1 MMRVRIGEFV
11 AAVCVVAWGVARVW
25 AAPGAIGARSN
36 VKPPPGSLVQ
46 HPPPPPCPGWHYAT
60 TSRKPTHSNV
70 KGSGLNKPP
79 QNPGLDRPCKRRCT
93 RYVALHPLRGATPD
107 QKGCTAYGSGARP
120 ITRTNAESARRSPT
134 RRQHAGGQ
142 LLMLQTSTAQFKTV
156 AQGANLDGP
165 IGECTGRPGR
175 GCRGCRETGK

>member
-1 MMRVRIGEFV
+1 MCMGITCDVTGEP
-11 AAVCVVAWGVARVW
+11 ARLE
-25 AAPGAIGARSN
+25 ADARN
-36 VKPPPGSLVQ
+36 RRLGPLVQ
-46 HPPPPPCPGWHYAT
+46 HPPPPPRPGRHHTT
-60 TSRKPTHSNV
+60 TSRKPTHNNT

-79 QNPGLDRPCKRRCT
+79 QNPGLDKQREGRCT
-93 RYVALHPLRGATPD
+93 RYGARHPLRGATPD

-120 ITRTNAESARRSPT
+120 ITRTNAESVRRSPT